1 MVGINNGVFQK
12 LKQDVP
18 SLILVRCTCHSLQ
31 LAVSH
36 ASSETLPRNLEF
48 LISETYKWFSLS
60 SVRQISYKT
69 LYHTINEGKNP
80 LKIPN
85 NCNTRWLSIEPA
97 VDRILSQWLELKTHF
112 EIVRLTE
119 KCYTAELLYEMYS
132 DEANHAYLLFLHPV
146 LDDIQRVNKVFES
159 SNADQTKLFDD
170 LTLLIKSI
178 ASKLILPTSRVDP
191 LVSNIEEYLD
201 PSP

>member
-1 MVGINNGVFQK
+1 MLHQK
-12 LKQDVP
+12 PSQETWNFLFLKHTSGFHFLQF
-18 SLILVRCTCHSLQ
+18 VR
-31 LAVSH
+31 
-36 ASSETLPRNLEF
+36 F
-48 LISETYKWFSLS
+48 LTK
-60 SVRQISYKT
+60 
-69 LYHTINEGKNP
+69 LYHTINEGKN
-80 LKIPN
+80 PN